1 MVDQSTIINVSK
13 TWKWRRSTIW
23 HKGESWNL
31 SYAIYHLS
39 TPRLKK
45 RSTSDR
51 SPSICYCTE
60 NIHGCW
66 SEIRHLVMYFWIS
79 SLFSKASMSILVNP
93 AFSARPR
100 QSRHVPSALGSSFLL
115 SNCGGDG
122 IRFSNYCPVELCFE
136 KIHNVLGSESFSA
149 RGCVKLAPAREA
161 GGSKIRD
168 SCNGCNQN
176 ATWNLYLNQNFQVKF
191 SVPSLSLI
199 ASILLESVLCCPNK
213 QSKVA
218 WTKTTLSQTLT
229 TFICAA
235 E

>member
-1 MVDQSTIINVSK
+1 MAFLEICSTHSSIWATGIS
-13 TWKWRRSTIW
+13 RFGRYIPRDGRSI
-23 HKGESWNL
+23 
-31 SYAIYHLS
+31 
-39 TPRLKK
+39 RLKK

-66 SEIRHLVMYFWIS
+66 SEIRHFVMYFWIS

-191 SVPSLSLI
+191 SVPSHSLI
-199 ASILLESVLCCPNK
+199 AAILLESVLCCPNK
-213 QSKVA
+213 HCQRLHELKPLSRKLWPRLFVQQSNYIV
-218 WTKTTLSQTLT
+218 
-229 TFICAA
+229 
-235 E
+235 